1 MTSETIS
8 AGNHAVVI
16 NGLGE
21 TFAARLYVNARNGIA
36 NADATLL
43 HGSFK
48 TITGA
53 RRWAKKRLAA

>member
-1 MTSETIS
+1 MTPAQFK
-8 AGNHAVVI
+8 AGRHAL
-16 NGLGE
+16 GLSQH
-21 TFAARLYVNARNGIA
+21 AMARNGIA